1 MSHYRAMALHIGN
14 SCYNCSHFLLD
25 ETMLYGQCCRLNKT
39 KGALGTCKHFHIKS
53 GRHSGLSLPLR
64 STQTTR

>member
-1 MSHYRAMALHIGN
+1 
-14 SCYNCSHFLLD
+14 
-25 ETMLYGQCCRLNKT
+25 MLYGQCCRLNKT